1 MLASGSLASASRAAL
16 VMAMMLRSASARRFR
31 ADAFACAVVFAIAQW
46 TGIACGLSASFARKC
61 CARGRTARATK
72 LARPAIRAAIR
83 HACPIPEADCRD
95 RERSRERAT
104 DTALGDQVASRVR
117 PDPG

>member
-1 MLASGSLASASRAAL
+1 MARAGEDRYRDGHGGDTEGNAGDQHSRQDIRQVASVL
-16 VMAMMLRSASARRFR
+16 
-31 ADAFACAVVFAIAQW
+31 ADAREHEH
-46 TGIACGLSASFARKC
+46 S
-61 CARGRTARATK
+61 
-72 LARPAIRAAIR
+72 
-83 HACPIPEADCRD
+83 DCRD